1 MCADDDVCYL
11 LCICLSKYC
20 SMALQYLSRDKIRFI
35 NIAGNIMSTCVCFVF
50 FYSSI
55 SISSFCTNSSLKD
68 KSCFYDLTD
77 RDMDGNE
84 VKMDKFKGD
93 VLCVVNVASK

>member
-1 MCADDDVCYL
+1 MCAADDIL
-11 LCICLSKYC
+11 LPRVLLLFKYC
-20 SMALQYLSRDKIRFI
+20 GMALQYYFLSLGSQYQYEYMCLFRLF
-35 NIAGNIMSTCVCFVF
+35 N
-50 FYSSI
+50 YSSI
-55 SISSFCTNSSLKD
+55 YLFFLHQLTSD
-68 KSCFYDLTD
+68 KTCFYDLSD

>member
-1 MCADDDVCYL
+1 MT
-11 LCICLSKYC
+11 
-20 SMALQYLSRDKIRFI
+20 LQYLSLDKIRFF
-35 NIAGNIMSTCVCFVF
+35 NIAAQYYEYMCLLRLFIPHH
-50 FYSSI
+50 SI
-55 SISSFCTNSSLKD
+55 SLLFTPTHTHHCIDKTN
-68 KSCFYDLTD
+68 FYDLTD

>member
-1 MCADDDVCYL
+1 MVFFSSLDAQDC
-11 LCICLSKYC
+11 
-20 SMALQYLSRDKIRFI
+20 RTIRLYVI
-35 NIAGNIMSTCVCFVF
+35 CFVYAHILSLF
-50 FYSSI
+50 LQQL
-55 SISSFCTNSSLKD
+55 TQDKNS
-68 KSCFYDLTD
+68 FYDLTD